1 MSSELAGR
9 TTGNVVVNLPG
20 NPEWVGRTI
29 AVRILRAGPN
39 SLSGEAA
46 HDSTVDIA

>member
-1 MSSELAGR
+1 
-9 TTGNVVVNLPG
+9 VVVNLPG
-20 NPEWVGRTI
+20 QSDWVGQTI